1 MRARVHTS
9 DRPKGRARR
18 GLTGLI
24 AVFSLCAAA
33 LVAVGAAPANAV
45 QASGDDVPAW
55 NNGWSWTYQTSFRYV
70 AEGTDVTIN
79 ETATYTVAGRETFR
93 GQDAYKLNLSGTIN
107 NGSGTVAVP
116 DVGNATLKNFS
127 GNVSGTRYVRVADLA
142 LLQENQQ
149 QHLNATA
156 SIAIISTGIVADINL
171 SLTPRDQTWKVHN
184 FPLNVGDKWD
194 TNTNVDYE
202 GGFSY
207 DAGSLGGTGNSPFGP
222 DTMVFSA
229 PNTAVTAETIT
240 VPIASNLNTKK
251 VTAVN
256 ADNTMSDQSW
266 WSVTHRNQAKE
277 ILVLPLDGGS
287 ITLTRNLQSASLPGG
302 AQFSATTTPSLTC
315 AGSPITVSGNLSTN
329 QAGVPV
335 TVRIDKSQKNGGT
348 NPGEYVQAT
357 TTTGVNGAYSVNLT
371 APSESDLQNRNS
383 GPNGTARASWGIEVI
398 SSATTATGASTVVV
412 TPVDCSSISYTG
424 ATSGPNAGSA
434 NVSAQLTNLAGGSA
448 AGRTV
453 TFALSGGG
461 SVSAVTNGSGVA
473 SASLPLNG
481 PVRAA
486 TITASV
492 PGSSNF
498 AAASTSAPF
507 SVLVNP
513 TTTTVAPSNSTV
525 TIGDPITF
533 DATITPVV
541 GSNPGGT
548 VQFLVNGA
556 ALGGPVA
563 VSGNTA
569 SVTVNN
575 TGAIG
580 LGNHTVQAVYNGSAL
595 FGTSSSPTVPFRIRV
610 PLLGSTASLSVT
622 PNSTVYGQGVTL
634 SSHITTTSGSGNP
647 TGTVTFKE
655 GGTVYGSAPVNGS
668 GDASIV
674 VTDIPVGAHSITAS
688 YSGDDEYNSANSSPG
703 SLNVAKADVTVTATT
718 SDSSTVT
725 GEAVDFGVSVAAV
738 APGAGLPD
746 GTVQLVVDG
755 NNVGAPVALV
765 GGVANFD
772 PVTSLKAG
780 NHTVAVA
787 YSGSSNYKTGNDTLS
802 QSVTKADTA
811 TVVTISPSP
820 SSEDQNVNITANVG
834 AVAPG
839 GGAATGLVS
848 FTADGDPIGSAPLNP
863 SSGGAAATLQ
873 ISTLAPGTHTI
884 VATYDGDDDY
894 NGSVSPGK
902 NHTVIE
908 GAAIV
913 ATKTTVVSSQNPSV
927 YGEFVSFTA
936 TVVDDDEVNDGP
948 DGAGD
953 VPEGAVQFSI
963 DGTDVGIPVEVGP
976 DGTATSPLVA
986 SPEPGDHTVIAA
998 FIGSP
1003 GWGNGGDFLA
1013 QSVEDASVGLT
1024 VTSSN
1029 ASSNYG
1035 QAVTFKA
1042 KATTPVDGI
1051 GNPDGHVQFRVDG
1064 VAVGGAVALDGDGEA
1079 TSNAV
1084 SNLTPG
1090 THTVTADYSGSA
1102 HFAPALASTTQN
1114 VGKVGTTTALVAA
1127 PSTVNFG
1134 QTVALMATVTPAAT
1148 ALGAP
1153 TGTVTFKDGSTV
1165 LGTSA
1170 VGANGTNGKAVLSVS
1185 NLQGGTHSITATYSG
1200 SAGFSG
1206 SVSSAQTVT
1215 VNKLNT
1221 TITARGAL
1229 VNLVPLQVPLG
1240 HLQATLTSANGP
1252 VVGAPV
1258 KFTIGTATVC
1268 TSYTDANGL
1277 ATCNALPQLLTL
1289 TLLGFKASYAGD
1301 GNYNPSTVQGTILK

>member
-1 MRARVHTS
+1 MRSRVPS
-9 DRPKGRARR
+9 GVRPLSRVRR

-24 AVFSLCAAA
+24 AVFSLAAA
-33 LVAVGAAPANAV
+33 GLAVIGAPAANAV

-55 NNGWSWTYQTSFRYV
+55 NNGWSWTYQTSFRYQ
-70 AEGTDVTIN
+70 ADGTDVTIN

-93 GQDAYKLNLSGTIN
+93 GQDAYKLNLTGSIN
-107 NGSGTVAVP
+107 SGSGSVAV
-116 DVGNATLKNFS
+116 DGVGTATLSNFAGS
-127 GNVSGTRYVRVADLA
+127 VSGTRYVRVADLA
-142 LLQENQQ
+142 LLQENQHQ
-149 QHLNATA
+149 QMTA
-156 SIAIISTGIVADINL
+156 DAKISFITQGISAVIDL
-171 SLTPRDQTWKVHN
+171 SLSPRDKTWKVHN

-194 TNTNVDYE
+194 TSTNVDYQ

-207 DAGSLGGTGNSPFGP
+207 DAGSLGGTGNSAFGP
-222 DTMVFSA
+222 DTMVFNA
-229 PNTAVTAETIT
+229 PNTAVTAETIN
-240 VPIASNLNTKK
+240 VPAGSNINTKK

-266 WSVTHRNQAKE
+266 WSPTHKNQAKE

-287 ITLTRNLQSASLPGG
+287 ITLTRNLSSSSTPGG

-315 AGSPITVSGNLSTN
+315 AGAPITVSGSLSTG
-329 QAGVPV
+329 ASGVPV

-357 TTTGVNGAYSVNLT
+357 TTTGAGGSYSVSLT
-371 APSESDLQNRNS
+371 APADNDTLNRTG
-383 GPNGTARASWGIEVI
+383 GPNGAARASWGIAVL

-412 TPVDCSSISYTG
+412 TPIDCSTITYTG
-424 ATSGPNAGSA
+424 ATSAAVSGSA
-434 NVSAQLTNLAGGSA
+434 TVSAQLANLAGGSA

-461 SVSAVTNGSGVA
+461 SVNALTNASGVA
-473 SASLPLNG
+473 TATLPMNT
-481 PVRAA
+481 PVRNATLTVSSAA
-486 TITASV
+486 
-492 PGSSNF
+492 GGGL
-498 AAASTSAPF
+498 AAASTSSPF
-507 SVLVNP
+507 AVQVNP
-513 TTTTVAPSNSTV
+513 TSTTVLPSSPNV
-525 TIGDPITF
+525 TIGDNVTF
-533 DATITPVV
+533 SATVTPAV
-541 GSNPGGT
+541 GSNPGGD
-548 VQFLVNGA
+548 VQFYVDGA
-556 ALGGPVA
+556 AFGGPRP
-563 VSGNTA
+563 VSGGVATSSALN
-569 SVTVNN
+569 SSL
-575 TGAIG
+575 IG
-580 LGNHTVQAVYNGSAL
+580 LGFHDVEARYLGDATFGPSNSPLVQ
-595 FGTSSSPTVPFRIRV
+595 FRVRV
-610 PLLGSTASLSVT
+610 PLLPTTTTQTVV
-622 PNSTVYGQGVTL
+622 PNATVYGQPVELTATVG
-634 SSHITTTSGSGNP
+634 TTSGSGNP
-647 TGTVTFKE
+647 TGDVTFSQ
-655 GGTVYGSAPVNGS
+655 GGTVYGTAPVVG
-668 GDASIV
+668 GEAV
-674 VTDIPVGAHSITAS
+674 VTTSTIPVGAHSITAT
-688 YSGDDEYNSANSSPG
+688 YSGDDEYSGSSSSPG
-703 SLNVAKADVTVTATT
+703 TLNVAKADVTVDLT
-718 SDSSTVT
+718 SSDTSTVS
-725 GEAVDFGVSVAAV
+725 GEAVNFGVSVAAQ
-738 APGAGLPD
+738 APGAGTPD
-746 GTVQLVVDG
+746 GTVQLVIDG
-755 NNVGAPVALV
+755 NNSGAPVALV

-772 PVTSLKAG
+772 PVTSLNAG

-787 YSGSSNYKTGNDTLS
+787 YSGSGNYKTGNDSLT

-848 FTADGDPIGSAPLNP
+848 FTADGDPIGSAPLSP

-873 ISTLAPGTHTI
+873 ISTLAAGTHTI

-894 NGSVSPGK
+894 NGSVSPDK
-902 NHTVIE
+902 SHTVIE

-936 TVVDDDEVNDGP
+936 TVVDDDDVNDGP

-953 VPEGAVQFSI
+953 IPEGAVQFSV
-963 DGTDVGIPVEVGP
+963 DGVDVGIPVEVAP

-998 FIGSP
+998 FVGNP
-1003 GWGNGGDFLA
+1003 GWGNSGDFLA
-1013 QSVEDASVGLT
+1013 QSVEDAAVDLT
-1024 VTSSN
+1024 VTSSD
-1029 ASSNYG
+1029 ASSAYG
-1035 QAVTFKA
+1035 QAVTFTA
-1042 KATTPVDGI
+1042 TATTPVDGI

-1064 VAVGGAVALDGDGEA
+1064 VAVGGAVALDSNGEA

-1102 HFAPALASTTQN
+1102 HFAPALASATQD
-1114 VGKVGTTTALVAA
+1114 VGKVGTSTALVAA

-1134 QTVALMATVTPAAT
+1134 STVALTATVTPAAT

-1165 LGTSA
+1165 LGTAA
-1170 VGANGTNGKAVLSVS
+1170 VGADGTNGKAVLSVS
-1185 NLQGGTHSITATYSG
+1185 NLTGGSHSLTATYSG
-1200 SAGFSG
+1200 AAGFSG

-1215 VNKLNT
+1215 VSKLAT

-1229 VNLVPLQVPLG
+1229 VNLIPLQVPLG

-1252 VVGAPV
+1252 VAGVPV

-1268 TSYTDANGL
+1268 TSYTNANGL
-1277 ATCNALPQLLTL
+1277 ATCNALPQLLSL
-1289 TLLGFKASYAGD
+1289 TLLGFKASFAGD
-1301 GNYNPSTVQGTILK
+1301 GNYHPSTVQGVILK